1 MAVGMIGGY
10 GAYGYAGYMGVSAAG
25 RGQEHKAVLNPGQS
39 QKVQPGKKSSPAECQ
54 TCRERKYVDG
64 SNESDVSFKTPT
76 HIGAGGSTGAV
87 MAHEQMHVANAYQE
101 EAASA
106 GKNTEAE
113 VVSCNVSIKYAVCPE
128 CGRSYAA
135 GGETATTMR
144 YTTEQKS
151 SPYIQNAMSFGA
163 ANGAIGGGMDISA

>member
-1 MAVGMIGGY
+1 MGIGAIGGY
-10 GAYGYAGYMGVSAAG
+10 GAYGYTGYSVSQATAK
-25 RGQEHKAVLNPGQS
+25 EPNKAILNPGES
-39 QKVQPGKKSSPAECQ
+39 KEVQPGKKSSPAECE
-54 TCRERKYVDG
+54 TCKERKYVDG

-144 YTTEQKS
+144 YTTQQKS
-151 SPYIQNAMSFGA
+151 SP
-163 ANGAIGGGMDISA
+163 